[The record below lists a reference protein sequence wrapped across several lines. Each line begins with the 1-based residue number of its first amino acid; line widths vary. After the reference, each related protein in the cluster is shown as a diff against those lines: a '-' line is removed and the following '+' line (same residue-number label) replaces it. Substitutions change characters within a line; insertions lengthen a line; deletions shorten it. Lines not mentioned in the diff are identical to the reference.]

1 MLEQIELPLQ
11 YKIGN
16 EKIDEQHTQLFII
29 LMDMAKLI
37 KNDAKK
43 NEKQIEEEM
52 NILLSS
58 LRSYTQGHFQYEE
71 RHMEKMK
78 YPDFENHKN
87 MHKAFVDKI
96 FDIQK
101 NALKQKKEKILVL
114 REMASYLKD
123 WLMNHIL
130 QEDKKYCLYEKELT
144 QQLISENKMK
154 AQSPT

>member
-1 MLEQIELPLQ
+1 MLEHIELPPQ

-16 EKIDEQHTQLFII
+16 EKIDEQHSQLVAI
-29 LMDMAKLI
+29 LVNMAKLI
-37 KNDAKK
+37 KNDGKK

-58 LRSYTQGHFQYEE
+58 LRSYTQSHFQYEE

-78 YPDFENHKN
+78 YPDLEAHKN
-87 MHKAFVDKI
+87 MHKGFVEKI
-96 FDIQK
+96 FEIQK
-101 NALKQKKEKILVL
+101 NALKQKKEKALVL

-130 QEDKKYCLYEKELT
+130 NEDKKYCHFEQELT
-144 QQLISENKMK
+144 LQAQAEAKMK

>member
-78 YPDFENHKN
+78 YPDFEAHRT
-87 MHKAFVDKI
+87 MHKSFIEKI
-96 FDIQK
+96 FEIQK
-101 NALKQKKEKILVL
+101 NALKQKKEKALVL
-114 REMASYLKD
+114 REMASFLKD

-130 QEDKKYCLYEKELT
+130 QEDKKYSVFEQEQTQLT
-144 QQLISENKMK
+144 KADVKMK